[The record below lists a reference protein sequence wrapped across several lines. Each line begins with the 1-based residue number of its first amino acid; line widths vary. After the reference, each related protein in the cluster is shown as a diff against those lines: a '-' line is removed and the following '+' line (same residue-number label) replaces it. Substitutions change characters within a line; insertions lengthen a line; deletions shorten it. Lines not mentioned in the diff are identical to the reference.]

1 MTDPHIYPGNN
12 APEQIAQAIRH
23 MHSPNMKVDEILC
36 GGDCIM
42 DALKVSKEDTRTQWK
57 LWQDVIE
64 AEVNLPFHTCIGNHD
79 VWGWA
84 MKEGQKDK
92 GEYGKKWAMDELGLK
107 ERYYHFTRNNWDFL
121 VLDSVYTSFQTS
133 RGYTAKLDDEQ
144 FAWLEGK
151 LQDIPK
157 NRHICVL
164 SHIPILCLSSFFDGP
179 NEKSGNWVVPHEWMH
194 IDARRIK
201 TLFHQHNNIKACLS
215 GHIHL
220 QDKVEYLDIQ
230 YFCNG
235 AVSGNWWNPK
245 EPAYQ
250 EFMPAYAVMDF
261 YCDGRVDCDLV
272 PYHK

>member
-1 MTDPHIYPGNN
+1 MNRKQFLSTLSVAGTASALASNQSMAATENSTQPLFRMAHMTDPHIYPGNN

-92 GEYGKKWAMDELGLK
+92 GEYGKKWAMDELGLQ

-201 TLFHQHNNIKACLS
+201 TLFHQPVASHRIDTNR
-215 GHIHL
+215 
-220 QDKVEYLDIQ
+220 YT
-230 YFCNG
+230 
-235 AVSGNWWNPK
+235 P
-245 EPAYQ
+245 
-250 EFMPAYAVMDF
+250 
-261 YCDGRVDCDLV
+261 
-272 PYHK
+272 